1 MRLRPAS
8 FQFFF
13 ALYLL
18 ILGGQQT
25 TAQSV
30 VVASKAI
37 PAPVPQTSGPS
48 PDTPGKA
55 DGLIHLDV
63 LVADES
69 GKPVTGL
76 GATDFTLFDNGQTQK
91 ILSFQGFDGLSAKP
105 DPPVELILLVDTLA
119 MPADLAPDAVG
130 EVVK

>member
-1 MRLRPAS
+1 MRLQPPL
-8 FQFFF
+8 FQFLF

-25 TAQSV
+25 TAQPAV
-30 VVASKAI
+30 AASKAI
-37 PAPVPQTSGPS
+37 PAPVQQTSGPS
-48 PDTPGKA
+48 HDTPGEA

-63 LVADES
+63 LVTDES

-91 ILSFQGFDGLSAKP
+91 ILSFQGFDGLSAKS
-105 DPPVELILLVDTLA
+105 DPPVELILS
-119 MPADLAPDAVG
+119 
-130 EVVK
+130 